1 MSPPERRAATEARE
15 GALPPPSTPL
25 FWALAGVACVG
36 AVALA
41 LGAVAA
47 RRATSREL
55 VELLVLT
62 AGFAVLSLRPLR
74 LPSGAILHPGV
85 VLSTASVFLLSPL
98 LAALVPVPG
107 LVVLTLRS
115 RRPAWAVL
123 FTVGHGALSLWSAAV
138 VYRAIAPEGPPS
150 LPGMLPGALP
160 AIVVHEVAQWLVS
173 AVMVAHRQGRTL
185 REQVHLI
192 VHKDINWGTLGL
204 NLLGITAALSYH
216 EQGVWGLGLQ
226 VALLLSLFQSITYY
240 TRLEVWQQAAHT
252 DGLTGVGNRAAWE
265 AFGRSLRAGT
275 AKLRGTLFVLD
286 LNDLKLLNDRHG
298 HAVGDDALREL
309 ARILKGTLRRSDQLF
324 RYGGDE
330 FVAFL
335 PHGPGAEEAVRA
347 RVEAAVERFAEGW
360 AVRGI
365 PATVSLGAATAPAES
380 EALDDLFGLAD
391 ARMYARKEAYRR
403 SAARVPLLQAERTGA

>member
-1 MSPPERRAATEARE
+1 MSPPERRAATEAQE
-15 GALPPPSTPL
+15 SPFPPSDSPL
-25 FWALAGVACVG
+25 FWALAGVSGVG
-36 AVALA
+36 ALA
-41 LGAVAA
+41 LGLGVVAA
-47 RRATSREL
+47 SRAGSREL
-55 VELLVLT
+55 LDLLVLT

-85 VLSTASVFLLSPL
+85 VLSTASIFLLSPL

-123 FTVGHGALSLWSAAV
+123 FTVGHGALSLWSAAL
-138 VYRAIAPEGPPS
+138 VYRALAPGGPPA
-150 LPGMLPGALP
+150 LPDMLPGAIP
-160 AIVVHEVAQWLVS
+160 AILVHEVAQWLVS
-173 AVMVAHRQGRTL
+173 AVMVAYRQGRSL
-185 REQVHLI
+185 REQIHLI

-216 EQGVWGLGLQ
+216 QEGAWGLVLQ

-265 AFGRSLRAGT
+265 AFARSIRT
-275 AKLRGTLFVLD
+275 APTRLRGTLFVLD

-298 HAVGDDALREL
+298 HALGDDALREL

-335 PHGPGAEEAVRA
+335 PHGPGAEEAVRS
-347 RVEAAVERFAEGW
+347 RVEAAVERFSEAW
-360 AVRGI
+360 AKRGI

-391 ARMYARKEAYRR
+391 ARMYGSKEAYRR
-403 SAARVPLLQAERTGA
+403 NTQRTPPLREAQTRA